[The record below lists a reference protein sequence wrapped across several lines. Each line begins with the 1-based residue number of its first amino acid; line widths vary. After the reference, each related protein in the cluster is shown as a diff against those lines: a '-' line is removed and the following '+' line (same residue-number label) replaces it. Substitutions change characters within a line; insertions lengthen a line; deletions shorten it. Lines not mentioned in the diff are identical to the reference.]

1 MKNKYL
7 AVVLSLVVVIVVVY
21 LVISGKSTEPLQR
34 QLHQPA
40 PQTQHQYSTG
50 SRPGPSLNPARSASP
65 GTAAAVGQ
73 GGPIIDYH
81 SEILLERI
89 QPELAEPY
97 PKRELPLEFG
107 TIIFSRRPVEASPQD
122 HESSLEQRQR

>member
-1 MKNKYL
+1 MNNKYL
-7 AVVLSLVVVIVVVY
+7 AVVLSLVAVIVAVY
-21 LVISGKSTEPLQR
+21 LVLSRKSGERVQG
-34 QLHQPA
+34 QYHQPA
-40 PQTQHQYSTG
+40 PQAQPLYSTG
-50 SRPGPSLNPARSASP
+50 SRPGPSLNPASSSP

-107 TIIFSRRPVEASPQD
+107 ASIFSRGPVEESTQD
-122 HESSLEQRQR
+122 QAGPLEQRWR